1 MMLQGKVALV
11 TGAGQGIGRAIA
23 DEFQRCGAEVVRND
37 LPDDISQRETAERCV
52 DDVVRRYGT
61 IDILVNNAGISCPG
75 GILELK
81 DDDWSRVLE
90 VNLNGTLHC
99 ARAAFRQMVVGKG
112 GRIINLSSMAA
123 DSGKMFVFNYA
134 YAASKGAIVAFTKQ
148 LSMEA
153 APHGITVNAIA
164 PGIIET
170 GIRPPLTAEQQ
181 RKVQERIPAQRVGTP
196 AEVAS
201 VAAFLA
207 SDSAAYITGEVIR
220 ITGGL

>member
-1 MMLQGKVALV
+1 MMLQGKIALV

-23 DEFQRCGAEVVRND
+23 DELQRCGAEVARND

-52 DDVVRRYGT
+52 IDVVRRYGK

-99 ARAAFRQMVVGKG
+99 SRAAFRQMVAGKG

-164 PGIIET
+164 PGVIET
-170 GIRPPLTAEQQ
+170 GIRPPLTPEQQ

-196 AEVAS
+196 SEVAS

-207 SDSAAYITGEVIR
+207 SDGAAYITGEVIR